1 MQAVGTLDLARTDG
15 QACRQSTFVIQKWS
29 AIGDISKAGTD
40 RGLRVGDVSLFEE
53 RPQTFQNLRPAI
65 VFQPVLLFLPPGRLI
80 LGSLAQAFSLMPSIV
95 SILAFS
101 LGYSFSLSSKV
112 ALLETELFSI
122 SEKRPA
128 MGSP

>member
-1 MQAVGTLDLARTDG
+1 M
-15 QACRQSTFVIQKWS
+15 S
-29 AIGDISKAGTD
+29 AIGEIAKAGTD

-80 LGSLAQAFSLMPSIV
+80 LGAGVLDNAEHRLN
-95 SILAFS
+95 
-101 LGYSFSLSSKV
+101 LGLQLGVFLQSFLQGPL
-112 ALLETELFSI
+112 LLETELFSI
-122 SEKRPA
+122 SEKRSA